1 MNGNA
6 VVSVALAAGR
16 AKVDDARFGG
26 VAASGTGA
34 ATQSVCMVLAAD
46 GLIGTV
52 GRLTKEPAGTRC
64 SLQLRKAVL
73 QTRDLAGH
81 GRRPQRLLHQG
92 RLLTIAG
99 ARRSGVAGPCI
110 LRPDRHEEGNE
121 GQEANHL
128 NHREDV
134 TPMPANSLL
143 EVSVR
148 AA

>member
-1 MNGNA
+1 MPVMG
-6 VVSVALAAGR
+6 VALAAGR

-46 GLIGTV
+46 GVLGTV
-52 GRLTKEPAGTRC
+52 GRLAKETAGVRC
-64 SLQLRKAVL
+64 NLQLRKAVL
-73 QTRDLAGH
+73 QTGDLAGH
-81 GRRPQRLLHQG
+81 GCRPQRLLHQG
-92 RLLTIAG
+92 RLLAIAG
-99 ARRSGVAGPCI
+99 ARRSGVAGQCI
-110 LRPDRHEEGNE
+110 LRPDRHEEGSE

-134 TPMPANSLL
+134 TPMPGNSLR
-143 EVSVR
+143 EVSVG